1 MKILTTPLSRTILF
15 FFLFFGISRPFY
27 GQIKSLNGENIN
39 PAGIDNFLKIQMD
52 SLKIPGLSIA
62 VIQDGKIVFSRAL
75 GLKNI
80 EKKDSVDFNTLFEA
94 ASMTKPVFAYT
105 VIKLSQKHII
115 DLDTPLYKYYP
126 YEDIDQ
132 DDRYK
137 LITAR
142 MVLSHTS
149 GFPNWRGGGGSEL
162 TINFD
167 PGTKYSYSGEGYEYL
182 GLVIK
187 HLTGKK
193 LQDIIRDEVFAPLN
207 IQNAYFIEND
217 YLKEHMATGHTD
229 NKVGN
234 RGIMMREHMAYGLH
248 IEAKEYAK
256 FIIALK
262 HESDLQE
269 GIFKTMSLP
278 QIEVEPKKTM
288 GLGIFIEDTPFGIKY
303 SHGGNNGN
311 QFNSNFEFYKDH
323 GIGYVYFMNCNKG
336 PQFTKKF
343 DEFLANAK

>member
-1 MKILTTPLSRTILF
+1 MQNLKTSLLPIIIFLLF
-15 FFLFFGISRPFY
+15 LGISRPFY
-27 GQIKSLNGENIN
+27 GQIKSLNGENLN
-39 PAGIDNFLKIQMD
+39 PFKIDNFLKDQMD
-52 SLKIPGLSIA
+52 SLKIPGLSIS
-62 VIQDGKIVFSRAL
+62 IIEDGKIVYSRAL

-80 EKKDSVDFNTLFEA
+80 EKRDSVDSNTLFEA

-126 YEDIDQ
+126 YDDIDYDQ
-132 DDRYK
+132 RYK
-137 LITAR
+137 FITAR

-149 GFPNWRGGGGSEL
+149 GLPNWRDGGGGEL
-162 TINFD
+162 TINSE
-167 PGTKYSYSGEGYEYL
+167 PGTKFSYSGEGYEYL

-187 HLTGKK
+187 HVTGKK
-193 LQDIIRDEVFAPLN
+193 LQDIIQDEVFTPFN
-207 IQNAYFIEND
+207 IRNAFFIEND

-229 NKVGN
+229 NKVGG
-234 RGIMMREHMAYGLH
+234 RGLFMRAHMAFGLH
-248 IEAKEYAK
+248 IEAKEYSK

-262 HESDLQE
+262 RECDLQK
-269 GIFKTMSLP
+269 GIFYTMSKP
-278 QIEVEPKKTM
+278 QINIESKKSM
-288 GLGIFIEDTPFGIKY
+288 GLGIFIEDTPYGIKY

-323 GIGYVYFMNCNKG
+323 GIGYVYFINCNKG
-336 PQFTKKF
+336 PQFTKKL